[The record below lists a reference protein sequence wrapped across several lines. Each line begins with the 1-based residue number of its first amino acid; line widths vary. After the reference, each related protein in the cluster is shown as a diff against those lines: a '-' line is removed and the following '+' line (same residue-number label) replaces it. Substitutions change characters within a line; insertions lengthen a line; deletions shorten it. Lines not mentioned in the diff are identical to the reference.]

1 MKDQSA
7 CDHPTT
13 KCISSGFSELPA
25 LNMQLG
31 GSFLKRDTWGLT
43 SNQPTL
49 SQNIWLEF
57 MLGRHLHQEPG
68 MHHLLTFPALVVL
81 VFATSFAE
89 ATDIIPTE
97 AQTKVLR
104 GVASQQNGIWHV
116 QGSKGN
122 DPEDKHGPMTY
133 YSVPF
138 RGGTFSLA

>member
-1 MKDQSA
+1 
-7 CDHPTT
+7 
-13 KCISSGFSELPA
+13 
-25 LNMQLG
+25 
-31 GSFLKRDTWGLT
+31 
-43 SNQPTL
+43 
-49 SQNIWLEF
+49 
-57 MLGRHLHQEPG
+57 
-68 MHHLLTFPALVVL
+68 MHHLLTFSALVVL

-104 GVASQQNGIWHV
+104 GVASQQNGIWYI

-122 DPEDKHGPMTY
+122 DPEDKHGPMIY